1 MVARAAV
8 APRAPLTVARPVHR
22 ASRTAARTAPP
33 DLPAHTGRR
42 AAGRTASRRPTH
54 VRTTRRTAV
63 TLDPLQRA
71 TGLSAQEFA
80 AMYWARQPL
89 LRRAAELPGDGF
101 ADLLDLDAVDEL
113 VSRRGLR
120 TPFLRMAKNGDVI
133 PAGRFTRG
141 GGAGAEIADQ
151 VADDRVLTEFADGAT
166 LVLQGLHRVW
176 PPVVDFGAALSAQ
189 LGHPIQVNAY
199 ITPAQNTGF
208 SPHYDV
214 HDVFVLQFA
223 GRKRWRV
230 HQPVLDAP
238 LRDQPWDQRRA
249 AVQARASEE
258 PLIDTV
264 LEPGDALYLPRGYL
278 HSATA
283 LGGVS
288 GHLTVGV
295 HPVTRA
301 FLAEQALATLVDD
314 VELRRS
320 LPMGVDLSDPAALD
334 TELKATQDA
343 LHRAIDRL
351 DVARVAAA
359 VGRHLADRTR
369 PQPLSPLAQIEAA
382 QSLGPGDAV
391 VVRHGLRWSLRPA
404 GDKITLVLG
413 GRSLT
418 LPASVEAGLR
428 ELLSGRVV
436 AIGQVPDLAGDD
448 AVTLVRRLLRE
459 GLVVPAGAS

>member
-1 MVARAAV
+1 M
-8 APRAPLTVARPVHR
+8 
-22 ASRTAARTAPP
+22 
-33 DLPAHTGRR
+33 
-42 AAGRTASRRPTH
+42 
-54 VRTTRRTAV
+54 

-71 TGLSAQEFA
+71 TGLSAEEFA
-80 AMYWARQPL
+80 ATYWARQPL
-89 LRRAAELPGDGF
+89 LRRTAELPGDGF

-120 TPFLRMAKNGDVI
+120 TPFLRMAKDGDVL

-151 VADDRVLTEFADGAT
+151 AADDRVLTEFANGAT
-166 LVLQGLHRVW
+166 LVLQGMHRVW
-176 PPVVDFGAALSAQ
+176 PPVIEFGAALSAQ

-208 SPHYDV
+208 SAHYDV

-223 GRKRWRV
+223 GRKRWRI
-230 HQPVLDAP
+230 HEPVLEAP

-283 LGGVS
+283 LGGIS

-301 FLAEQALATLVDD
+301 FLAEQALATLADD
-314 VELRRS
+314 LELRRS
-320 LPMGVDLSDPAALD
+320 LPMGGDLADPAVLD

-343 LHRAIDRL
+343 LHRAIDQL
-351 DVARVAAA
+351 DVTRIAAA

-369 PQPLSPLAQIEAA
+369 PQPLSPLAQVEAA
-382 QSLGPGDAV
+382 RSLTADDAV
-391 VVRHGLRWSLRPA
+391 VMRPGLRWSLRPA
-404 GDKITLVLG
+404 GEKVSLIVT

-418 LPASVEAGLR
+418 LPSSVETGLR

-436 AIGQVPDLAGDD
+436 MVGHVPDLVVDD
-448 AVTLVRRLLRE
+448 ALTLVGRLLRE
-459 GLVVPAGAS
+459 GLVVPAGPS

>member
-1 MVARAAV
+1 M
-8 APRAPLTVARPVHR
+8 
-22 ASRTAARTAPP
+22 
-33 DLPAHTGRR
+33 
-42 AAGRTASRRPTH
+42 
-54 VRTTRRTAV
+54 

-71 TGLSAQEFA
+71 TGLSAREFA
-80 AMYWARQPL
+80 ATHWAQRPL

-120 TPFLRMAKNGDVI
+120 TPFLRMAKDGDVLQS
-133 PAGRFTRG
+133 ARFTRG

-151 VADDRVLTEFADGAT
+151 VADDRVLAEFADGAT
-166 LVLQGLHRVW
+166 LVLQGMHRVW
-176 PPVVDFGAALSAQ
+176 PPVIEFGTALSAQ

-223 GRKRWRV
+223 GRKRWRI
-230 HQPVLDAP
+230 HEPVLDAP

-249 AVQARASEE
+249 AVQSRAKEE

-301 FLAEQALATLVDD
+301 FLAEQALATLADD

-320 LPMGVDLSDPAALD
+320 LPMGVDLADPAALD

-351 DVARVAAA
+351 DVTRVAAA

-369 PQPLSPLAQIEAA
+369 PQPLSPLAQVEAA
-382 QSLGPGDAV
+382 QSLGPDDAV
-391 VVRHGLRWSLRPA
+391 VVRRGLRWSLRPA
-404 GDKITLVLG
+404 GDRITLVLS

-418 LPASVEAGLR
+418 LPASVEIGLR
-428 ELLSGRVV
+428 DVLSGGVV
-436 AIGQVPDLAGDD
+436 TVRQVPDLDLDD

-459 GLVVPAGAS
+459 GLVVPAGTS